1 MRNLVE
7 RVRGIRAYVKNA
19 KKAADE
25 IVDQY
30 GERAMT
36 RVGELEDQALS
47 KKGILEFFYWK
58 LVREYVRD
66 IEKARQKN
74 S

>member
-1 MRNLVE
+1 ME
-7 RVRGIRAYVKNA
+7 RVRGIRAYVNNA

-30 GERAMT
+30 GERAMA
-36 RVGELEDQALS
+36 RVAELEDQARNRR
-47 KKGILEFFYWK
+47 GILEFFYWK